1 MDEVTARDPTEEKV
15 REVPESIMKDLLGRP
30 LSQKIRILNKHK
42 KEKRPRE
49 KRKHKPKPRP
59 KNRAALVRKQKKAR

>member
-1 MDEVTARDPTEEKV
+1 MDE
-15 REVPESIMKDLLGRP
+15 KDQEQSENDIDMRSLIFKP
-30 LSQKIRILNKHK
+30 LSTKMRILNRHK
-42 KEKRPRE
+42 KEKKSRG